1 MKRNK
6 PYKPWVQKY
15 RVVFPKIRT
24 MLLQAAAGSK
34 LSKAQDLGI
43 AVLTEDDLVKLL
55 ESF

>member
-1 MKRNK
+1 MPSARINLAK
-6 PYKPWVQKY
+6 
-15 RVVFPKIRT
+15 VVC
-24 MLLQAAAGSK
+24 LHYYVVAGAAAGSK